1 MTSKVQVP
9 GTQAQPES
17 TIKNQQI
24 FVHGKHVFQSLQI
37 YVTNLKTLKIQEKYK
52 SNSKK

>member
-1 MTSKVQVP
+1 MISKVQVP

-17 TIKNQQI
+17 TIKKEQI

-37 YVTNLKTLKIQEKYK
+37 CVSQIGKL
-52 SNSKK
+52 